1 MVDGAD
7 GCVVKFAKCCNPLPG
22 DEVVGFVT
30 KGYGISVHK
39 IDCPNAVQGMGNPDQ
54 ADRWKRAYWEAPETA
69 SDSRSVYGALIQ
81 IHSLDVVGVLADV
94 SAALADMKVSILSVN
109 TQKASGGRAIMNL
122 KVSCKNVDHYNSI
135 VSRLRSLENV
145 VDVVRGFTGS
155 AKGGDKAGE

>member
-1 MVDGAD
+1 M
-7 GCVVKFAKCCNPLPG
+7 
-22 DEVVGFVT
+22 
-30 KGYGISVHK
+30 
-39 IDCPNAVQGMGNPDQ
+39 
-54 ADRWKRAYWEAPETA
+54 
-69 SDSRSVYGALIQ
+69 
-81 IHSLDVVGVLADV
+81 